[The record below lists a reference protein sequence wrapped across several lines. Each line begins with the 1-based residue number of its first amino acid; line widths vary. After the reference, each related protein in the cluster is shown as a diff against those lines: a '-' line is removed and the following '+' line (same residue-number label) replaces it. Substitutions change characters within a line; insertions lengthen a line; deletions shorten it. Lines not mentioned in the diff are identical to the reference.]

1 MSESHFRISKK
12 IFVTIVLVVCGC
24 FISLVIYTYQQEKS
38 VILNG
43 IKTNGDG
50 IRSTTAVQQHLIQE
64 VIRLDGADATHA
76 ASQVA
81 HHSQP
86 GTPGG

>member
-1 MSESHFRISKK
+1 MSETHFRISKR
-12 IFVTIVLVVCGC
+12 ILVTIVLAVCGC

-50 IRSTTAVQQHLIQE
+50 ILANTAVQQQLLQE

-81 HHSQP
+81 HHSQAKA
-86 GTPGG
+86 TGG